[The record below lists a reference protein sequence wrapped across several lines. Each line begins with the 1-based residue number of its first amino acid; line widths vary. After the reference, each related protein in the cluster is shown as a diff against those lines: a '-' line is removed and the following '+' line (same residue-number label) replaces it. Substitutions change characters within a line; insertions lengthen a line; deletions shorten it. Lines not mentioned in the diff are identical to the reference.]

1 MQTQAYF
8 ENIQQEI
15 LKELEKAQQSIY
27 IAVAWFTDNRL
38 FDMLLS
44 KAASGIPVELI
55 LMNDEINNNCGIDF
69 NLLANK
75 GGKVWKIG
83 SGEANDTLMHNKF
96 CVIDSD
102 TVINGSYNWTRK
114 AKQNHESITVITENA
129 ELAVQFIA
137 EFHSIKEKYFGYSD
151 GATSS
156 HPDSIILDYGKIC
169 IRLET
174 LKNAILLEDKE
185 DIAAQLKKIKAIVK
199 PANKESNATLIHDIL
214 LFAEKRQYGDAVRC
228 INEFT
233 TKFKSLTV
241 YVDTELA
248 ALKLEL
254 RGLELQLSSLEDEK
268 AEIEKTLHDFEIRHN
283 RELGEIILKI
293 LFHLKK
299 KLKEEAANDK
309 SKEQE
314 YKEAEKDYDEFNNN
328 YASLKDEKINELIEE
343 DKKDIKNLFRKAS
356 KLCHPDK
363 VSEEQQEEAERIF
376 KELNNAYKQNDLK
389 KVKDI
394 LTNLEKGIFL
404 SKSDTVNEKA
414 KLLVMVNQL
423 RLKRDLME
431 EELNMLKASE
441 TYKTIA
447 TIDDWDEYFKTTKEK
462 LSEQLKELETVNV

>member
-1 MQTQAYF
+1 M
-8 ENIQQEI
+8 
-15 LKELEKAQQSIY
+15 
-27 IAVAWFTDNRL
+27 AWFTDDRL
-38 FDMLLS
+38 FDALVS
-44 KAASGIPVELI
+44 KAASGVPVELI

-69 NLLANK
+69 NLLATK

-102 TVINGSYNWTRK
+102 TVINGSYNWTKK
-114 AKQNHESITVITENA
+114 AKQNHESITVITEDT
-129 ELAVQFIA
+129 ELAEQFIS
-137 EFHSIKEKYFGYSD
+137 EFHSLKEKYFG
-151 GATSS
+151 
-156 HPDSIILDYGKIC
+156 PDAESVIIDYGKVC

-185 DIAAQLKKIKAIVK
+185 DIAAQMKKIKAIVK
-199 PANKESNATLIHDIL
+199 PANKENNATLIHEIIQ
-214 LFAEKRQYGDAVRC
+214 FAEKRQYGDAVRC

-233 TKFKSLTV
+233 IKFKSLTV
-241 YVDTELA
+241 YIDTELA

-268 AEIEKTLHDFEIRHN
+268 AEIEKTLHEFEIRHN

-309 SKEQE
+309 SKQQE

-328 YASLKDEKINELIEE
+328 YASLKDEKINELNEE
-343 DKKDIKNLFRKAS
+343 DKKSIKDLFRKAS

-363 VSEEQQEEAERIF
+363 VSEEQKEEAERIF

-423 RLKRDLME
+423 RLKRDLIE

-441 TYKTIA
+441 TYKTVA
-447 TIDDWDEYFKTTKEK
+447 NIDDWDEYFKTTKDK
-462 LSEQLKELETVNV
+462 LNDQLNDLETHPE